1 MSIASRLRPWRVVAC
16 GAAAVLAVVRP
27 YPAACAPAGSQ
38 DGTQASATGENS
50 RTRFSDIAA
59 EVGITFHHDN
69 AKSPQKLLIET
80 MGAGCAWLDYNRD
93 GHLDAFFVNSGP
105 TVAYRPNAPLSNAL
119 YRNNGDGTFTD
130 VTADA
135 GLAGEEGFGMGV
147 VVGDYDNDGFPDL
160 YVTGTG
166 ESKLYHNEG
175 NERFLDV
182 TQSAGVANSG
192 MWGTSGA
199 FFDYDNDGLLDLMV
213 INYLDWSPGT
223 NTPCETGGPGT
234 GSYCHPRTYQG
245 LPARLYRNTG
255 GGVFEDRSETSG
267 IGQVRGRGLG
277 LVCFDSND
285 DGLVDVY
292 AANDAMEN
300 FLWKNN
306 GDGTFTDVALELGVA
321 FNEDGLPEASMGVHI
336 ADLNHDG
343 RQDLFV
349 THYHYE
355 LNRLYMSAQ
364 DGSYSDATVRWGLA
378 QRAQRTVGFG
388 TWFLDFDSDGLQDIG
403 IVNGHV
409 IDNIDL
415 VLPKVTHAEP
425 REMYRNTGGGFV
437 DVSEA
442 MGKEFTT
449 RRVGRGLA
457 VADFD
462 NDGDPDL
469 LVSNNGGPAELLRND
484 SNEGNHWLGLRLI
497 GTRSNRDGI
506 GTKITLRAG
515 EWVRHF
521 QVTGGGSYLSAS
533 DPRLLIGL
541 GQREKVDTITVRW
554 PTGVVQTVMKPA
566 LDQYH
571 TITELF

>member
-1 MSIASRLRPWRVVAC
+1 MVAFL
-16 GAAAVLAVVRP
+16 AAAVLFAVRP
-27 YPAACAPAGSQ
+27 YPAASAPSEAEKGTGAG
-38 DGTQASATGENS
+38 AAGEEP
-50 RTRFSDIAA
+50 RPRFSDIATTA
-59 EVGITFHHDN
+59 GITFHHDN

-80 MGAGCAWLDYNRD
+80 MGAGCAWLDYDRD
-93 GHLDAFFVNSGP
+93 GRLDAFFVNSGP
-105 TVAYRPNAPLSNAL
+105 TVAYRPKDSLSNAL

-130 VTADA
+130 VTEEA
-135 GLAGEEGFGMGV
+135 GLSGEEGFYMGV

-160 YVTGTG
+160 YVTGVS

-175 NERFLDV
+175 NGRFLDV
-182 TQSAGVANSG
+182 TETAGVANSG

-199 FFDYDNDGLLDLMV
+199 FFDFDNDGLLDLMV
-213 INYLDWSPGT
+213 INYLDWSPET

-255 GGVFEDRSETSG
+255 GGAFEDISEKSG
-267 IGQVRGRGLG
+267 IGGVRGRGLG
-277 LVCFDSND
+277 IVCFDFDD
-285 DGLVDVY
+285 DGLLDVF

-306 GDGTFTDVALELGVA
+306 GDGTFTDVAWEAGVA

-336 ADLNHDG
+336 TDLNHDG

-355 LNRLYMSAQ
+355 LNRLYMSAK
-364 DGSYSDATVRWGLA
+364 DGSYSDATVGWGLA

-388 TWFLDFDSDGLQDIG
+388 TWFLDFDGDGFEDIA

-425 REMYRNTGGGFV
+425 REMYRNTGSGFV

-442 MGKEFTT
+442 MGEAFTR

-457 VADFD
+457 VGDFD

-484 SNEGNHWLGLRLI
+484 GSEANHWLGLRLI
-497 GTRSNRDGI
+497 GTKSNRDGI
-506 GTKITLRAG
+506 GAKITLRSG

-521 QVTGGGSYLSAS
+521 QTTGGGSYLSAS

-541 GQREKVDTITVRW
+541 GQREKVDTVTIRW
-554 PTGVVQTVMKPA
+554 PSGVMQALQAPA
-566 LDQYH
+566 LNRYH
-571 TITELF
+571 TLTEPSQE

>member
-1 MSIASRLRPWRVVAC
+1 MLRLSSVVAFL
-16 GAAAVLAVVRP
+16 AMAVLLAGRP
-27 YPAACAPAGSQ
+27 CPAGSAASQ
-38 DGTQASATGENS
+38 AEKGTGAGAAGAEPQA
-50 RTRFSDIAA
+50 RFSDIAA
-59 EVGITFHHDN
+59 TAGITFHHDN
-69 AKSPQKLLIET
+69 AKSLQKLLIET
-80 MGAGCAWLDYNRD
+80 MGAGCAWLDYDRD
-93 GHLDAFFVNSGP
+93 GHLDAFFVNSGR
-105 TVAYRPNAPLSNAL
+105 TVAYRPKDPLSNAL
-119 YRNNGDGTFTD
+119 YRNNGDGTFAD
-130 VTADA
+130 VTQEA
-135 GLAGEEGFGMGV
+135 GLSGEEGFYMGV

-160 YVTGTG
+160 YVTGVG

-175 NERFLDV
+175 NGRFLDV
-182 TQSAGVANSG
+182 TETAGVANSET
-192 MWGTSGA
+192 WGTSGA

-213 INYLDWSPGT
+213 INYLDWSPET

-255 GGVFEDRSETSG
+255 GGAFEDTSEKSG
-267 IGQVRGRGLG
+267 VGRVRGRGLG
-277 LVCFDSND
+277 IVCFDFDD
-285 DGLVDVY
+285 DGLVDVF

-306 GDGTFTDVALELGVA
+306 GDGTFTDVAWEAGVA

-336 ADLNHDG
+336 TDLNHDG

-355 LNRLYMSAQ
+355 LNRLYMSAK

-388 TWFLDFDSDGLQDIG
+388 TWFLDFDSDGLQDIA

-425 REMYRNTGGGFV
+425 REMYRNTGSGFV
-437 DVSEA
+437 DVSAA
-442 MGKEFTT
+442 MGEEFTR

-457 VADFD
+457 VGDFD

-484 SNEGNHWLGLRLI
+484 GKEANHWLGLGLT
-497 GTRSNRDGI
+497 GTKSNRDGI
-506 GTKITLRAG
+506 GAKITLRAG

-521 QVTGGGSYLSAS
+521 QATGGASYLSAS

-541 GQREKVDTITVRW
+541 GQTEKVDTVTIRW
-554 PTGVVQTVMKPA
+554 PSGVVQVLQTPA
-566 LDQYH
+566 LNRYH
-571 TITELF
+571 TLTEPLEE